1 MCMLERGLT
10 VVEEGVLVV
19 ARLRFKM
26 DKPPPLGDGEV
37 AMAEGLLGPISSFEL
52 LLLYKL
58 SRWGD

>member
-1 MCMLERGLT
+1 M
-10 VVEEGVLVV
+10 VEEGVLVV

-52 LLLYKL
+52 LLLYRL
-58 SRWGD
+58 RRWGD